1 MSKYRL
7 KAPVRAVWHQ
17 PEGGQM
23 SVTLPAEAVL
33 QYLRRSSF
41 GVIDVS
47 CEGQEYS
54 ISEKDLDQNA
64 ERIGNA

>member
-7 KAPVRAVWHQ
+7 KAPMRAVWHQ

-23 SVTLPAEAVL
+23 SVTLPAEVVL
-33 QYLRRSSF
+33 HYLRRSSV

-47 CEGQEYS
+47 CEGREYS
-54 ISEKDLDQNA
+54 ILEKDLDQNG
-64 ERIGNA
+64 ERIENA